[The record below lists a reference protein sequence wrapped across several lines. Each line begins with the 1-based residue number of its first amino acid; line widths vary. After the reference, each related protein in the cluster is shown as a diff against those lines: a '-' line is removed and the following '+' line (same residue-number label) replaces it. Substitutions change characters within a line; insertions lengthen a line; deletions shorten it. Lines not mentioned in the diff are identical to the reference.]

1 MGLEWD
7 NMAMHPKTLIIHDR
21 PELHE
26 PRLVVGFSGWMD
38 GGDVATGSVGYLI
51 RRLGATPLAEIS
63 PEEFYIYNMPGM
75 MEVAALFRPHVRI
88 KGGLIEFMGLP
99 CNTFYYHSQSRL
111 ILFVGKEPNLRW
123 ELFVGL
129 MLQLCQEFSVRRI
142 YTVGSV
148 SSLVPHSREPRL
160 LCTVSSQSLKEQIQH
175 YGVRFTEYEG
185 PASIVTYLTYKAL
198 QAGLECINLVAMI
211 PAYVQGS
218 NPRCIEAMTRRLA
231 GMLQI
236 DLDMTELRAIA
247 DEFERKVGELVQQ
260 QPELAKRIGKL
271 EEDYDNEVFE
281 SELGDLKQWL
291 QEKGI
296 RLD

>member
-1 MGLEWD
+1 MD
-7 NMAMHPKTLIIHDR
+7 RQCLIIHSR

-26 PRLVVGFSGWMD
+26 PRLVAGFSGWMD
-38 GGDVATGSVGYLI
+38 GGDVATGSIGYLVKK
-51 RRLGATPLAEIS
+51 LQAMPLAEIP
-63 PEEFYIYNMPGM
+63 PEGFYIYNMPGM
-75 MEVAALFRPHVRI
+75 MEVAALFRPHARI
-88 KGGLIEFMGLP
+88 KGGLIEFMGLHG
-99 CNTFYYHSQSRL
+99 NTFYYHSQTRL
-111 ILFVGKEPNLRW
+111 ILFVGKEPNLNW
-123 ELFVGL
+123 EQFVRL
-129 MLQLCQEFSVRRI
+129 MLQLCQEFSVSRI

-160 LCTVSSQSLKEQIQH
+160 LCTVSSQSLREQIQH

-185 PASIVTYLTYKAL
+185 PASIVTYLTYRASQL
-198 QAGLECINLVAMI
+198 GLECVNLIATI

-260 QPELAKRIGKL
+260 EPELANRISKL